1 MSNLKLEVL
10 LSAIDKLSAPFK
22 NASKQAEKLS
32 ATLKAS
38 KDAVRELEKVQ
49 GKIGTFKTMQTNLQK
64 ASETIQKTTNKVG
77 DLTGK
82 LEKMKKQK
90 VDLKIQIQAEKR
102 NYQKLISGGGLSEKT
117 LQVDRNIA
125 KMQREYEKLTQNIS
139 VTSKTLTKESH
150 ILRQSRNEKAKQL
163 LIFRKLKQELKTSG
177 IHIKDLSNSE
187 LSLAEKINKANQAI
201 DKQRQAL
208 ERLNKVK
215 QRNENYRQNVD
226 KLRNTSESLQNLG
239 QRSMVSGATLLAPV
253 VGMGKGVASMAQTA
267 GKFEQFN
274 TILEVTEGNAEKAK
288 QSFDWV
294 KKFAVDTPSN
304 LDEAMEAFV
313 KLRAYGLDP
322 TNGLLKTLGDTGAAM
337 GKPVMQAVEA
347 IADAVTGENERL
359 KEFGIKGSVVKG
371 TNIIEYAYTDKLG
384 KQQVAKV
391 NKNNRKEIEETLTR
405 IFNEKYA
412 GAMEKQSKT
421 LLGIWSKLGD
431 HWTNFQMMIMQTG
444 AFDWIKNK
452 LQSVLAQLDKMSA
465 NGELKKWAEDIGS
478 IIQEVFQ
485 GFWAFGEKLMGVI
498 KWLAEF
504 ARENKGAI
512 ATFVQWSAILG
523 SSLTIFGGLAMVLS
537 FALYPVT
544 RLIYGFGHLSS
555 ITTLFNK
562 VLFDNDKKCRLA
574 NKALYQ
580 YSTTTSYAKS
590 KFITFKNTV
599 SKVPNKIQNLPL
611 LLQVG
616 FIKLENKLRKIFP
629 LLKTKIFW
637 VNLAKGAIFK
647 LWAVIEFLFSPLKL
661 LLSIFSPIGLA
672 ITAISLA
679 SLALYKN
686 WEKVKVFFGGFLQGL
701 MQGLAPVLEKFKPLT
716 AIFGS
721 LVGWISQAVTW
732 VMNLLSPTDKSAES
746 LNAAAEAGKKF
757 GEWTANAIEIA
768 LTPLRL
774 LMDGIKWV
782 IDNLPGLEAGTKIT
796 QQVNQAKTAESE
808 RIVKSG
814 TTAEKIMDAAGD
826 SRLFA
831 NGGYTGNGGKYE
843 PKGIVHG
850 GEYVMTKEAT
860 SRIGVANLN
869 RLNYGGVAGMA
880 ALASTVALAQPMP
893 AVKVDNRPLIA
904 PTQIQRQTP
913 PPVNQSVNIT
923 VNATAGQS
931 AEEIVR
937 LVARELEKQ
946 QRNAQAKARS
956 RYWDK

>member
-82 LEKMKKQK
+82 LEQMKKKK
-90 VDLKIQIQAEKR
+90 VDLKIKIKSEER
-102 NYQKLISGGGLSEKT
+102 NYRDLTASGKFNTRS
-117 LQVDRNIA
+117 LQVDHNIS
-125 KMQREYEKLTQNIS
+125 KMQREYEKLTQQIS
-139 VTSKTLTKESH
+139 ATSKTLTKESH
-150 ILRQSRNEKAKQL
+150 ILKQSRNEKAKQL

-537 FALYPVT
+537 FALYPVA

-574 NKALYQ
+574 NKSLFNYKTTIQ
-580 YSTTTSYAKS
+580 GSTFILRKVKDSFISFGRSFIGLFSKMKS
-590 KFITFKNTV
+590 LSFWF
-599 SKVPNKIQNLPL
+599 NKIKTVGKLAFSPIKLALSGLGL
-611 LLQVG
+611 LL
-616 FIKLENKLRKIFP
+616 
-629 LLKTKIFW
+629 
-637 VNLAKGAIFK
+637 
-647 LWAVIEFLFSPLKL
+647 
-661 LLSIFSPIGLA
+661 SPIGLLLTG
-672 ITAISLA
+672 ISIVAISI
-679 SLALYKN
+679 YKN
-686 WEKVKVFFGGFLQGL
+686 WEKVKAFFGGFLQGL

-831 NGGYTGNGGKYE
+831 NGGYTGNGSKYE

-869 RLNYGGVAGMA
+869 RLNYGGVAGMT

-931 AEEIVR
+931 AEEIAR

>member
-82 LEKMKKQK
+82 LEQMKKQK
-90 VDLKIQIQAEKR
+90 VDLKIKIQAEER
-102 NYQKLISGGGLSEKT
+102 NYQKLISEGELSEKT
-117 LQVDRNIA
+117 LQVDRNIS
-125 KMQREYEKLTQNIS
+125 KMQREYEKLNQKIS
-139 VTSKTLTKESH
+139 NTSLNLHKEKNV
-150 ILRQSRNEKAKQL
+150 LKQSRTEKAKQL

-337 GKPVMQAVEA
+337 SKPVMQAVEA

-405 IFNEKYA
+405 IFDEKYA

-485 GFWAFGEKLMGVI
+485 GFWAFGEKVFVAV
-498 KWLAEF
+498 KWVAEF

-537 FALYPVT
+537 FALYPVA

-562 VLFDNDKKCRLA
+562 VLFDNNKKCRLA
-574 NKALYQ
+574 NKSLYN
-580 YSTTTSYAKS
+580 YKTTLNGINTVFAKS
-590 KFITFKNTV
+590 KSGIISFSRLFI
-599 SKVPNKIQNLPL
+599 
-611 LLQVG
+611 G
-616 FIKLENKLRKIFP
+616 
-629 LLKTKIFW
+629 
-637 VNLAKGAIFK
+637 
-647 LWAVIEFLFSPLKL
+647 LFSQMKKL
-661 LLSIFSPIGLA
+661 SFWLNTIKSVGKFAFSPIRLALSGLA
-672 ITAISLA
+672 LSISPITFILAGISIVAISI
-679 SLALYKN
+679 YKN
-686 WEKVKVFFGGFLQGL
+686 WEKVKAFFGGFLQGL
-701 MQGLAPVLEKFKPLT
+701 MQGLAPVLEKFKPLGDL
-716 AIFGS
+716 FG
-721 LVGWISQAVTW
+721 VVCGWIEKAVKWIGDFFTPA
-732 VMNLLSPTDKSAES
+732 NESAES
-746 LNAAAEAGKKF
+746 LNKAAEAGKSF
-757 GEWTANAIEIA
+757 GEIVAKGIELA
-768 LTPLRL
+768 LTPLT
-774 LMDGIKWV
+774 LMIDAFKWIV
-782 IDNLPGLEAGTKIT
+782 DNAQKIASSIVT
-796 QQVNQAKTAESE
+796 PEHAKQIANTAD
-808 RIVKSG
+808 
-814 TTAEKIMDAAGD
+814 M
-826 SRLFA
+826 A
-831 NGGYTGNGGKYE
+831 NRMHDPNYDPSANNIPNKPKWSGGYAGNGGKFE
-843 PKGIVHG
+843 PKGIYHG

-880 ALASTVALAQPMP
+880 ALDLASTVALAQPMP

-904 PTQIQRQTP
+904 PTQIQRQPP

-931 AEEIVR
+931 AEEIAR

>member
-64 ASETIQKTTNKVG
+64 ASETIQKTTNKVS

-82 LEKMKKQK
+82 LEQMKKQK
-90 VDLKIQIQAEKR
+90 VDLKIKIQAEER
-102 NYQKLISGGGLSEKT
+102 NYQKLISGGELSEKT
-117 LQVDRNIA
+117 LQVDRNIS
-125 KMQREYEKLTQNIS
+125 KMQREYEKLNQKIS
-139 VTSKTLTKESH
+139 NTSLNLHKEKNV
-150 ILRQSRNEKAKQL
+150 LKQSRTEKAKQL

-405 IFNEKYA
+405 IFDEKYA

-485 GFWAFGEKLMGVI
+485 GFWAFGEKVFAAV
-498 KWLAEF
+498 KWVAEF

-537 FALYPVT
+537 FALYPVA

-574 NKALYQ
+574 NKSLFNYKTTIQ
-580 YSTTTSYAKS
+580 GSTFILRKVKDSFISFGRSFIGLFSKMKS
-590 KFITFKNTV
+590 LSFWF
-599 SKVPNKIQNLPL
+599 NKIKTVGKLAFSPIKLALSGLGL
-611 LLQVG
+611 LL
-616 FIKLENKLRKIFP
+616 
-629 LLKTKIFW
+629 
-637 VNLAKGAIFK
+637 
-647 LWAVIEFLFSPLKL
+647 
-661 LLSIFSPIGLA
+661 SPIGLLLTG
-672 ITAISLA
+672 ISIVAISI
-679 SLALYKN
+679 YKN
-686 WEKVKVFFGGFLQGL
+686 WEKVKAFFGGFLQGL

-931 AEEIVR
+931 AEEIAR